1 MPRFTHMSPGPRPVG
16 QGQAHG
22 LELGIF
28 PPAPTLDLPC
38 PRTETKII
46 HMRVALTREGCP
58 DDV

>member
-1 MPRFTHMSPGPRPVG
+1 MSPGPRPVG